1 MKNREKQ
8 LPVTCPSCGSGLN
21 VKVLGCPDCLTEV
34 SGNYDLP
41 VLLRL
46 TKDELGFVLSFVKN
60 SGSLKEMA
68 SEMGLSYPTVRNYL
82 NELIEKLGELED
94 DSDN

>member
-21 VKVLGCPDCLTEV
+21 VKVLGCPECLTEV
-34 SGNYDLP
+34 SGDYDLP

-68 SEMGLSYPTVRNYL
+68 GEMGLSYPTVRNYL
-82 NELIEKLGELED
+82 NELIEKIGELED
-94 DSDN
+94 ESER

>member
-1 MKNREKQ
+1 MENREKQ
-8 LPVTCPSCGSGLN
+8 LPVTCPSCGGDLN
-21 VKVLGCPDCLTEV
+21 VKVLGCPNCRTEV
-34 SGNYDLP
+34 SGDYDLP

-46 TKDELGFVLSFVKN
+46 SKDEVGFVLSFIKN

-68 SEMGLSYPTVRNYL
+68 NEMGLSYPTVRNYL
-82 NELIEKLGELED
+82 NELIEKIGRLED

>member
-8 LPVTCPSCGSGLN
+8 LPVSCPSCGSGLN
-21 VKVLGCPDCLTEV
+21 VKMLGCPECHTEV

-46 TKDELGFVLSFVKN
+46 SKDELGFVLSFVKN

-68 SEMGLSYPTVRNYL
+68 GEMGLSYPTVRNYL
-82 NELIEKLGELED
+82 NELIEKIDRLED
-94 DSDN
+94 DSER